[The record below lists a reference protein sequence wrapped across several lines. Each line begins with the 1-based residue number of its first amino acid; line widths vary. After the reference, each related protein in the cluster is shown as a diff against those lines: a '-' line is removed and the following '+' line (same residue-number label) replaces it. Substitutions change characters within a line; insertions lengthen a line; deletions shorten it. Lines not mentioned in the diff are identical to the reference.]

1 MAKLVCIILTLC
13 VIQGSFA
20 FVRRDAPAAPAE
32 EPNFFQTIMGIKDK
46 IEVAFQETQQNVLK
60 SLGFQSNE
68 EVIQT
73 IQQNTNQYV
82 ERLQA
87 VGRVLD
93 EEAKKNSEVFE
104 PYVKDLRSKLEQTTA
119 SLSENNPELV
129 KKAKE
134 YEQQVQTNVQSLVAE
149 AQKTVEKLKA
159 DTSVQTEE
167 MQKALKM
174 LYDSTFEI
182 FTKTANEL
190 KKTQ

>member
-20 FVRRDAPAAPAE
+20 FVRRDAPATPAE
-32 EPNFFQTIMGIKDK
+32 EPNFFQTLMSIKDK
-46 IEVAFQETQQNVLK
+46 IEVAVQETQQNVLK

-68 EVIQT
+68 EVVQT

-82 ERLQA
+82 ERLRSVQ
-87 VGRVLD
+87 RVLD
-93 EEAKKNSEVFE
+93 EEGKKNMEVLE
-104 PYVKDLRSKLEQTTA
+104 PYVKDLKAKLDQTTA
-119 SLSENNPELV
+119 SLTEQNPELV
-129 KKAKE
+129 QKAKE
-134 YEQQVQTNVQSLVAE
+134 YQQQVQTNVQSLVEE

-190 KKTQ
+190 KQKQ